1 MSKGKTPG
9 QKGAHPCQHCGSLN
23 HWDFNHPI
31 NGKDDRR
38 AKAFL
43 SNLDSEVLEAY
54 IAYENCYLE
63 DSEPEEEGPTDTIEE
78 EINPQDFLDNED
90 FPPSPA

>member
-23 HWDFNHPI
+23 HWDFNHPV

-43 SNLDSEVLEAY
+43 SNLDSEALEAY
-54 IAYENCYLE
+54 VAYKNCYLK
-63 DSEPEEEGPTDTIEE
+63 DSEPEEEGPTDMIEE
-78 EINPQDFLDNED
+78 EINPQDFLDNKD
-90 FPPSPA
+90 FPPSLA